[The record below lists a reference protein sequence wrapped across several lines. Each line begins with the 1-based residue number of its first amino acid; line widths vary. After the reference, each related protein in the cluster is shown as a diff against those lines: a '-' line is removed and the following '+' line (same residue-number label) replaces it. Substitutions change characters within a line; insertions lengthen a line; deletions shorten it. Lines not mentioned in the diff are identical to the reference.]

1 MTEYKRVFLDTTPLI
16 YLLDADTTYGEK
28 VCEIL
33 ETLLNHNVQIVTS
46 TITVAEYLVYPY
58 RKDNLE
64 KIDAFEEFLK
74 ECDISVYPV
83 DYETARKAAWIRAM
97 YDHFKAMDSLQLAAA
112 CVHHCQL
119 FITNDRQLRQFREL
133 KCITLDE
140 WNDAGE
146 A

>member
-1 MTEYKRVFLDTTPLI
+1 MTEY
-16 YLLDADTTYGEK
+16 
-28 VCEIL
+28 
-33 ETLLNHNVQIVTS
+33 
-46 TITVAEYLVYPY
+46 
-58 RKDNLE
+58 
-64 KIDAFEEFLK
+64 LK

-112 CVHHCQL
+112 CVHNCQL

-140 WNDAGE
+140 WDDPGE